1 MDKIQI
7 QTRSQLQDYWY
18 RRANGEPVSRDEHF
32 AAARFLICTSS
43 ARRNSHALARGDAEE
58 GLRILRELGEDIPEF
73 AGYGRYYADRV
84 RQWFVER
91 YGE

>member
-1 MDKIQI
+1 
-7 QTRSQLQDYWY
+7 
-18 RRANGEPVSRDEHF
+18 
-32 AAARFLICTSS
+32 
-43 ARRNSHALARGDAEE
+43 
-58 GLRILRELGEDIPEF
+58 LRILRELGEDIPEF

>member
-1 MDKIQI
+1 MAAIS
-7 QTRSQLQDYWY
+7 TRAQYIDYIY
-18 RRANGEPVSRDEHF
+18 RVTAGDPVDREEHL

-73 AGYGRYYADRV
+73 AGYGWYYADRV
-84 RQWFVER
+84 RQWFEER

>member
-1 MDKIQI
+1 MDEIRTWAQY
-7 QTRSQLQDYWY
+7 SDYRY
-18 RRANGEPVSRDEHF
+18 RVANGDPVDRGEHI

-43 ARRNSHALARGDAEE
+43 ARRNSHWRAREDAEE